1 MKNQQID
8 MLNTK
13 INYIESFNH
22 VILDV
27 KFYIEKEINFWQNN
41 MNSYYFSLF
50 DETFFTSL
58 L

>member
-1 MKNQQID
+1 MLHFVSVVKVVLIISNQ
-8 MLNTK
+8 
-13 INYIESFNH
+13 
-22 VILDV
+22 
-27 KFYIEKEINFWQNN
+27 FYIEKEINFWQNN